1 MPNTERVRSAP
12 FRKPPYLTPL
22 PSSSSSFLFFDS
34 SSRGVSREL
43 CPMLEIIDFKQ
54 IGILSNRSVLR
65 STRIDLSV
73 RNKNANQPADFY
85 VISCI
90 YGNNYRNEI

>member
-1 MPNTERVRSAP
+1 
-12 FRKPPYLTPL
+12 
-22 PSSSSSFLFFDS
+22 
-34 SSRGVSREL
+34 
-43 CPMLEIIDFKQ
+43 MLEIIDFKQ

-85 VISCI
+85 VISYI
-90 YGNNYRNEI
+90 YGDNYRNEI